1 MSMVGK
7 RVEATPVLKA
17 PAKEPP
23 ELVTELPLP
32 ALKSS
37 NASRISPT
45 LKLDG

>member
-17 PAKEPP
+17 LAKEPP
-23 ELVTELPLP
+23 ELVTELPAVKL
-32 ALKSS
+32 SS
-37 NASRISPT
+37 NNASRMSPT